1 MKHKL
6 KLLLLFALSVAIAAG
21 AGCKKESNDDLPK
34 PNPTPV
40 KPEPKPE
47 TDEQTA
53 AKQLYNDALAEIK
66 QSQNYTSAVE
76 KLTQAAENNID
87 SANLVLAY
95 MYEYGVGVEQDMA
108 KAKEYYA
115 KESSAHNNEFAA
127 LKVGSLSDDNNCVV
141 VLPEGC
147 KIKANEY
154 FIDCVDSI
162 TMANGNGTFS
172 SNSSLLTTCNFDGE
186 YVNFCYRHP
195 DTDGTTE
202 LNSLGT
208 AVTLMMCN
216 VPYAFNLSKEA
227 YNKVREQLLDLPET
241 KQLADE
247 IDRQVL
253 EYGHFDMAS
262 LGSFLSKGCK
272 AIYATYGG
280 AATQT
285 KGGTQTQFSGML
297 DDTKTKLID
306 YVNNRECWIYDGNE
320 KNEIS
325 TTFQSGFYDIET
337 STWSTVLKFRNLS
350 QVCFMAVPG
359 EMVNNEFVNKYDTWY
374 DRLLNGTFVPASKFF
389 DLGGGS
395 ITGFI
400 KANSQFLLLVLDC
413 CKSDQYSSSAD
424 KISLI
429 NDIETSIHIWADA
442 QQAYREKYNAQEEVM
457 KMEISNAFDAVK
469 YLYPLHNGSI
479 FDDEADGAVFAY
491 WFSFYFV
498 LPVWDFVA
506 AYYKMEGKDFKMKNF
521 VLDVVKKLMKDK
533 DWHAALQQCISSG
546 EWMDK
551 NADKL
556 YSKSFWAVVES
567 FAEAID
573 NDNKT
578 VKGVT
583 TAVKTG
589 VEVAQK
595 LNDGK
600 YDEAVFKI
608 GSYSEK
614 TLIGLSGRDDLSAIL
629 QTFGSAEDLITF
641 GSGLVKML
649 FCDYN
654 SFEVR
659 FFPENDPF
667 RITKSE
673 FVKDSEGNPESIL
686 FQVNK
691 ASTINVYVNGKMV
704 HTEKNVAA
712 YSSYSYDLTEFEPGD
727 YKISVQA
734 VFENPK
740 LMLSELKKYDVEFTV
755 FPETPILSSTIYGD
769 TPCDVDDDLSVSIT
783 STIASDIS
791 VLVNGKE
798 VGSKNSTDKYAVAL
812 PTDQPGTFN
821 VIIKGKTKYAEAEDI
836 TFSYSV
842 NTPDTPVTPSGS
854 LPSVSGTNL
863 ESTTSHGGGTAPDV
877 KGQNLDDSYSGQGTA
892 PDAKG
897 QKL

>member
-1 MKHKL
+1 
-6 KLLLLFALSVAIAAG
+6 AL
-21 AGCKKESNDDLPK
+21 
-34 PNPTPV
+34 T
-40 KPEPKPE
+40 
-47 TDEQTA
+47 
-53 AKQLYNDALAEIK
+53 EIK
-66 QSQNYTSAVE
+66 QTQNYTSAVA
-76 KLTQAAENNID
+76 KLTQAAEKNID

-285 KGGTQTQFSGML
+285 KGGTQTQFSGTL
-297 DDTKTKLID
+297 DDTKTILVD
-306 YVNNRECWIYDGNE
+306 YVNNRKCRIYDGNE

-325 TTFQSGFYDIET
+325 TTFQSGFYDTET
-337 STWSTVLKFRNLS
+337 STWSTVLKIRNIS

-389 DLGGGS
+389 DFGGGS
-395 ITGFI
+395 LTGFLW
-400 KANSQFLLLVLDC
+400 ANWQYFELVWEC
-413 CKSDQYSSSAD
+413 CKSDHYSSSAD

-442 QQAYREKYNAQEEVM
+442 QQAYREKYNVQEEVM
-457 KMEISNAFDAVK
+457 KMDISSEFDAVK

-479 FDDEADGAVFAY
+479 FDDEADVAVLAY

-506 AYYKMEGKDFKMKNF
+506 AYYKAEGKDFKMKNF
-521 VLDVVKKLMKDK
+521 VLNVVKKLMKDK

-546 EWMDK
+546 NWMDK
-551 NADKL
+551 NADKF
-556 YSKSFWAVVES
+556 YSKTFWAVVEC

-583 TAVKTG
+583 KAVKSG
-589 VEVAQK
+589 VEIAQK
-595 LNDGK
+595 FNEGK
-600 YDEAVFKI
+600 DEEAWVKI
-608 GSYSEK
+608 GTYMEK
-614 TLIGLSGRDDLSAIL
+614 TSIEMTDNDWLAAVY
-629 QTFGSAEDLITF
+629 QTFDSAEDLITF

-649 FCDYN
+649 FSDYN

-659 FFPENDPF
+659 FQPENQPF
-667 RITKSE
+667 IITKSE
-673 FVKDSEGNPESIL
+673 LVKDTKGNPQSIL

-691 ASTINVYVNGKMV
+691 ESTINVYVNGKMV

-734 VFENPK
+734 VFEN
-740 LMLSELKKYDVEFTV
+740 LYFSELKKYDIEFTV

-798 VGSKNSTDKYAVAL
+798 VGSKNSTDKYSVSL

-863 ESTTSHGGGTAPDV
+863 ESTTSHTGGTAPDVKGQNIDQTYSTGTAPDV